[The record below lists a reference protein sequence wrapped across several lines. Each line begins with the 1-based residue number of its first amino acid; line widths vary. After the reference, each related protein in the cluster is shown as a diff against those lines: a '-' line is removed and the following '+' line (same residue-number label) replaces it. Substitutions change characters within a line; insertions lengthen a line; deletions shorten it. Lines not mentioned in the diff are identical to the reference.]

1 MTYVVARLLLQR
13 SLQTQFWHSYSTCTA
28 LYDRVSETHDHERT
42 GRIGEGG
49 RQGVENRAA
58 TKRET
63 PARGPSRCP
72 AAVKTSFRRAH
83 PGRIYL
89 LRRHGRLRN
98 TSRSQLRGKLASSL
112 LACFAFYDS
121 RQIFTPRATRPL
133 LQEREERTREGRESA
148 HAHRQRKRRNT
159 EHYPAVTR
167 QTAT

>member
-1 MTYVVARLLLQR
+1 MT
-13 SLQTQFWHSYSTCTA
+13 
-28 LYDRVSETHDHERT
+28 VSVRHTTTRGQGES
-42 GRIGEGG
+42 GKGGEGKG
-49 RQGVENRAA
+49 WKIGLRQNC
-58 TKRET
+58 ET